1 MRSRIM
7 QTPLTLERSTG
18 GELNSDNKYI
28 DNPPV
33 LVTGGLFSIQPYQ
46 KGSKEYQLPEG
57 IKTSDALILIGS
69 TPVKE
74 ADQFEDTK
82 ADRVLID
89 SRYYIADNV
98 ANWARHGSNADHY
111 ESIFIRED
119 KLSQQRQS

>member
-7 QTPLTLERSTG
+7 RTPLTLERSTG
-18 GELNSDNKYI
+18 GELNSDNEYI
-28 DNPPV
+28 DNTPV
-33 LVTGGLFSIQPYQ
+33 PVAGLFSIQPYKQ
-46 KGSKEYQLPEG
+46 GSREYQLPEG
-57 IKTSDALILIGS
+57 IKTSDALILLGV

-74 ADQFEDTK
+74 ADQFERTK

-111 ESIFIRED
+111 TSIFIRED